1 MRNYR
6 HFTAIIAF
14 VLCFTA
20 KAQTEAIARQSQ
32 IPSLSGE
39 GVGENLPAQ
48 DSIIRVLAIGNS
60 FSQDAVEQYL
70 WELANEAGVKMI
82 IGNAYRGGQGFQS
95 HWIDV
100 TEANNTFEYR
110 KVQNGQRTN
119 TPRMALADIITDEP
133 WHFITFQ
140 QVSQESG
147 LTTTFEPY
155 LTYLIQYTQ
164 GLQTNPNAVYGY
176 HQTWAYSHD
185 STHGGFANYGNRQQ
199 VMYDSIC
206 HAVQYATTTHPE
218 LRFMVPSGTAIQ
230 NARTTWL
237 GDNMNRDGYHL
248 DLKMGRYTA
257 ACTWLEVITG
267 ISPVGFSYHPDGID
281 FLTAHTCQVAA
292 HEAVARP
299 YECTALDREGF
310 RTPNDIVPTGLVK
323 LNFGATYTADPTWND
338 ITPAV
343 RTHTNITD
351 SNMNPTGILV
361 TITGDFGGS
370 NTNGAAYTTT
380 KMLMPADVSQSALW
394 GYATGKFG
402 GQNARQNATL
412 RLSHLNP
419 ELTYE
424 LTIFSS
430 RMGSQDT
437 RQTSYIVQGED
448 VWADDLQAANNASQT
463 AVIKDIHPTADGQIT
478 LTIMPGAQN
487 NSPNS
492 FYYLNAMTIK
502 AKK

>member
-1 MRNYR
+1 MKVNRL
-6 HFTAIIAF
+6 IIALLAIVAF
-14 VLCFTA
+14 SFNS
-20 KAQTEAIARQSQ
+20 KAQGQ
-32 IPSLSGE
+32 
-39 GVGENLPAQ
+39 VPADTLTQ
-48 DSIIRVLAIGNS
+48 DGIVRVLAIGNS

-110 KVQNGQRTN
+110 KVQNGRRTN
-119 TPRMALADIITDEP
+119 RPRSSLESIITDEP
-133 WHFITFQ
+133 WLYITFQ

-147 LTTTFEPY
+147 LTATFEPY
-155 LTYLIQYTQ
+155 LTNLIQYTQ

-185 STHGGFANYGNRQQ
+185 STHGGFANYGNRQE

-206 HAVQYATTTHPE
+206 QAVQFAMNSHPE
-218 LRFMVPSGTAIQ
+218 FGFVVPSGTAIQ

-257 ACTWLEVITG
+257 ACTWFETITG

-281 FLTAHTCQVAA
+281 YLTAHTCQVAA
-292 HEAVARP
+292 HEAVAHP
-299 YECTALDREGF
+299 YELTVLNQEGF
-310 RTPNDIVPTGLVK
+310 PAVNNIVPTGLVK
-323 LNFGATYTADPTWND
+323 LNFGADQTNDPTWND
-338 ITPAV
+338 ITPSI
-343 RTHTNITD
+343 RTHTSILD

-361 TITGDFGGS
+361 TFTGEFGGS
-370 NTNGAAYTTT
+370 NRNGAAYTTT
-380 KMLMPADVSQSALW
+380 KMLMPSEVSQSALW
-394 GYATGKFG
+394 GYAVGKFG
-402 GQNARQNATL
+402 GGGPRQSATL

-419 ELTYE
+419 ELKYE
-424 LTIFSS
+424 FTFFSS
-430 RMGSQDT
+430 RDKCQDF
-437 RQTSYIVQGED
+437 RQTSFIVQGED
-448 VWADDLQAANNASQT
+448 IVADDVQSANNSKET
-463 AVIKDIHPTADGQIT
+463 AVVKHVRPTADGEVTIT
-478 LTIMPGAQN
+478 VMPGSYN
-487 NSPNS
+487 NTPNH

-502 AKK
+502 TKK

>member
-1 MRNYR
+1 MNFRKSL
-6 HFTAIIAF
+6 TIWVALAIAC
-14 VLCFTA
+14 LSA
-20 KAQTEAIARQSQ
+20 KAQEAVPTDTLAR
-32 IPSLSGE
+32 
-39 GVGENLPAQ
+39 
-48 DSIIRVLAIGNS
+48 DSIVRVLAIGNS

-70 WELANEAGVKMI
+70 WELAQEAGVKMI

-110 KVQNGQRTN
+110 KVQDGRRTN
-119 TPRMALADIITDEP
+119 RPRTALADIITDEP
-133 WHFITFQ
+133 WQYITVQ

-155 LTYLIQYTQ
+155 LTNLIQYTQ
-164 GLQTNPNAVYGY
+164 GLQTNPNAIYGY

-185 STHGGFANYGNRQQ
+185 STHGGFANYGNRQE

-206 HAVQYATTTHPE
+206 QAVQYAMAMHPE
-218 LRFMVPSGTAIQ
+218 LSFVVPSGTAIQ

-248 DLKMGRYTA
+248 DYKMGRYTA
-257 ACTWLEVITG
+257 ACAWLETITG

-299 YECTALDREGF
+299 FELTTLGMEGF
-310 RTPNDIVPTGLVK
+310 PVVNDIVPTGLIK
-323 LNFGATYTADPTWND
+323 LNFGADHTADPAWND
-338 ITPAV
+338 ITPAL
-343 RTHTNITD
+343 RTHTSIID

-361 TITGDFGGS
+361 TVTGDFGGT
-370 NTNGAAYTTT
+370 NKNGAPYTTT

-394 GYATGKFG
+394 GYAAGKFG
-402 GQNARQNATL
+402 GQNPRQSAAI

-419 ELTYE
+419 ELEYE
-424 LTIFSS
+424 FTIFSS
-430 RMGSQDT
+430 REKSQDF
-437 RQTSYIVQGED
+437 RQTSFVVQGED
-448 VWADDLQAANNASQT
+448 TQADALQSANNASET
-463 AVIKDIHPTADGQIT
+463 VTIKGIRSTADGQVT
-478 LTIMPGAQN
+478 LTVMPGSHN
-487 NSPNS
+487 NSPNL

>member
-1 MRNYR
+1 MNN
-6 HFTAIIAF
+6 FKIQKTLSF
-14 VLCFTA
+14 LLCFQWSMVIGQWSM
-20 KAQTEAIARQSQ
+20 AQAQVD
-32 IPSLSGE
+32 SLQ
-39 GVGENLPAQ
+39 Q
-48 DSIIRVLAIGNS
+48 DSIVRVLTIGNS

-70 WELANEAGVKMI
+70 WELANEAGVKMV

-100 TEANNTFEYR
+100 SEQNNTFEYR
-110 KVQNGQRTN
+110 KVQDGRRATRARQ
-119 TPRMALADIITDEP
+119 ALADIITDEP
-133 WHFITFQ
+133 WQYITFQ

-155 LTYLIQYTQ
+155 LTELIQYTQ
-164 GLQTNPNAVYGY
+164 GLQTNPYAVYGY

-185 STHGGFANYGNRQQ
+185 STHSGFANYDNRQE
-199 VMYDSIC
+199 VMFDSIC
-206 HAVQYATTTHPE
+206 QAVQYATAMHPE
-218 LRFMVPSGTAIQ
+218 LSFVVPSGTAIQ

-257 ACTWLEVITG
+257 ACTWFETITG

-292 HEAVARP
+292 HEAVAHPFER
-299 YECTALDREGF
+299 TVLDQEGY
-310 RTPNDIVPTGLVK
+310 PAVNNIVPTGLVK
-323 LNFGATYTADPTWND
+323 LNFGADHTSDPAWND
-338 ITPAV
+338 ITPAL
-343 RTHTNITD
+343 RTYTSITD

-361 TITGDFGGS
+361 TFLQNFSGTS
-370 NTNGAAYTTT
+370 RNGAAYTTT

-402 GQNARQNATL
+402 NQNPRQSTTL

-419 ELTYE
+419 DLKYE
-424 LTIFSS
+424 FTFFSS
-430 RMGSQDT
+430 REKCQDF
-437 RQTSYIVQGED
+437 RQTSIIIQGED
-448 VWADDLQAANNASQT
+448 TKADAIQSANNNKET
-463 AVIKDIHPTADGQIT
+463 ITVKGIRPTADGEILIT
-478 LTIMPGAQN
+478 VMPGTYN
-487 NSPNS
+487 NSPNR

-502 AKK
+502 ARK